1 MLAKLGA
8 YGSLLSF
15 LGLCLHCI
23 SSDSAAVASGIKTL
37 TSSSLQAAPI
47 AGVEVGVDGREV
59 VLNGRVPTEELKAQA
74 GIVALAAPGVRTVD
88 NRLIVGLDAKTVQP
102 EINKILL
109 AKKIEFETAK
119 NVLLPQSIPVLEE
132 VLKALRQAPDLSIR
146 IEGHTDSE
154 GTAENNRALSRARAE
169 AVVSWLGERGI
180 AKAHMTAFGFG
191 PDKPLA
197 PNTTVDGRAKN
208 RRVEIL
214 VN

>member
-1 MLAKLGA
+1 M
-8 YGSLLSF
+8 
-15 LGLCLHCI
+15 
-23 SSDSAAVASGIKTL
+23 
-37 TSSSLQAAPI
+37 
-47 AGVEVGVDGREV
+47 
-59 VLNGRVPTEELKAQA
+59 PTEELKAQA
-74 GIVALAAPGVRTVD
+74 GVLALAAPGVRTVD